1 MKKTDNSEIDNILK
15 DLPANIITLFK
26 GSLDTGN
33 VKLKLKSRKTLVR
46 MGKGILPQLHKLSAS
61 EIVSIR
67 MEAAKILELIADRRS
82 VYEFIRLLEDH
93 EFDIRWIAAEGLI
106 KIGRRTIRPLTEAVR
121 DGENSIV
128 LNEGAHHVLT
138 ALLNETEKQKEESFL
153 LSLENFHTLG
163 GTAPLE
169 ASAVLEKQN

>member
-15 DLPANIITLFK
+15 DLPANIISLFK
-26 GSLDTGN
+26 GALDTSN
-33 VKLKLKSRKTLVR
+33 VNQKLRSRKTLVR
-46 MGKGILPQLHKLSAS
+46 MGKSILPELHKLSAS
-61 EIVSIR
+61 ENVLIR
-67 MEAAKILELIADRRS
+67 MEAVKILQVIADRRS
-82 VYEFIRLLEDH
+82 MYEFIKLLEDQ
-93 EFDIRWIAAEGLI
+93 EFDIRWMAAEGLI
-106 KIGRRTIRPLTEAVR
+106 KIGRRSITPLTEAVR

-153 LSLENFHTLG
+153 LSLENYHTLG

-169 ASAVLEKQN
+169 ASSILEKHN